1 MASVYSNDSPY
12 RFPKGLRDLYLG
24 EHTLGKREYSFGRLL
39 DIGKSVTVAPA
50 IKVSRGQQ

>member
-24 EHTLGKREYSFGRLL
+24 EHTLGKREFGRLL